1 MAKRKESVI
10 ELRNQLAAR
19 TSFYLQA
26 THELRTPLQGVIGIV
41 NSLLSGKGGKLTEYQ
56 RDRLELVHK
65 AATGMAE
72 LASDLLELER
82 LGVEGAGLDTVLFD
96 VRPLI
101 RDVLTL
107 ARGLLEGA
115 QVILESHVPK
125 KLPPVHGDVKMI
137 QQVLMNL
144 LANAIK
150 FTPRGH
156 VRLSVRHAGAF
167 LRFEVADTGIGL
179 PPHELQ
185 AVFAQFHRVGGL
197 VSPGYEGTG
206 LGLSISKRIV
216 ESHMGAIGVESEL
229 GQGSTFWFTIPV
241 AGSGLLKARAPR
253 PPPPGAPDFNF
264 EPDAAVPDAAGQ
276 PASEARFLT
285 AARGE
290 QERILVVDDTPINLA
305 VVRDLLEE
313 ANYRVL
319 SAQDGYAALELLDAE
334 EVNLVITDLWMPS
347 MSGFDLV
354 KEIRSR
360 QRHALT
366 PVVILSARRHA
377 SDITH
382 GLNLGADDYIP
393 KPFLQE
399 ELLARVKGLLRV
411 QSASRQLLVL
421 TRSLEEKVEERTREL
436 LEVREHLLLSEK
448 MSSIGQLTAGI
459 AHEINNPIGY
469 ALANVDMLAD
479 EAPRL
484 LRAGRILE
492 VQFGL
497 GELPPG
503 KSVRPLI
510 RKLIDGLREDEELAG
525 DVLEFERIC
534 STRKG
539 ARLRSELSTFLDY
552 LASRELEDPVGTAF
566 AEHVVACKEGL
577 SRVRDIVRELSV
589 FARARRDPGPVGVA
603 LSSCV
608 DRVLAIVGS
617 GIKAKG
623 IQVKKSLR
631 LKDKVLGD
639 PGKIEQVLL
648 NLTVNALQALENG
661 GSLLIRTRRD
671 GQNAVVEVCDDGP
684 GIPQEHQDQLF
695 NPFFTTKPAGEGT
708 GLGLAICYRIVAD
721 HGGKITFESTP
732 GVGTTFRITLPIATG
747 DRP

>member
-1 MAKRKESVI
+1 MAKRKESVTD
-10 ELRNQLAAR
+10 LRKQLAAR

-26 THELRTPLQGVIGIV
+26 THELRTPLQGVIGV
-41 NSLLSGKGGKLTEYQ
+41 VASLLSGKGGRLTEYQ
-56 RDRLELVHK
+56 RDRLELVQK

-82 LGVEGAGLDTVLFD
+82 LEAEGAGLDTVHFD
-96 VRPLI
+96 VRPLV
-101 RDVLTL
+101 RDVLVL
-107 ARGLLEGA
+107 ARGLLEGTD
-115 QVILESHVPK
+115 VRLESHVPK
-125 KLPPVHGDVKMI
+125 NLPMVHGDVKMI

-150 FTPRGH
+150 FTPKGH
-156 VRLSVRHAGAF
+156 VRLSVRHEGSS

-179 PPHELQ
+179 PPDELQ
-185 AVFAQFHRVGGL
+185 AVFAQFHRLGGL

-216 ESHMGAIGVESEL
+216 ESHHGAIGVESEL
-229 GQGSTFWFTIPV
+229 GRGSTFWFTIPV
-241 AGSGLLKARAPR
+241 AGSGLLEARAPR
-253 PPPPGAPDFNF
+253 PPPPGTPEFSLDSEHPDT
-264 EPDAAVPDAAGQ
+264 EEAEQ
-276 PASEARFLT
+276 PRRGDRFLT
-285 AARGE
+285 ASRGE

-313 ANYRVL
+313 ANYQVL
-319 SAQDGYAALELLDAE
+319 SAQDGYAALELLDGAE
-334 EVNLVITDLWMPS
+334 VDLVITDLWMPS

-366 PVVILSARRHA
+366 PVVILSARRHE

-393 KPFLQE
+393 KPFLPE

-411 QSASRQLLVL
+411 QSASRQLLVF
-421 TRSLEEKVEERTREL
+421 TRSLEEKVEARTREL

-469 ALANVDMLAD
+469 ALANVDMLTD

-484 LRAGRILE
+484 IRAGRILE
-492 VQFGL
+492 ARYGL
-497 GELPPG
+497 EELRPG

-510 RKLIDGLREDEELAG
+510 RKLLADLRDDAELAE
-525 DVLEFERIC
+525 DLLEFEQACARQ
-534 STRKG
+534 KG

-552 LASRELEDPVGTAF
+552 LGSREADDPVGTAF
-566 AEHVVACKEGL
+566 AEHLVACKDGL

-589 FARARRDPGPVGVA
+589 FARARRDPAVGVA

-623 IQVKKSLR
+623 IRVRKSLR
-631 LKDKVLGD
+631 LEDKVLGD

-648 NLTVNALQALENG
+648 NLVINALQALEDG
-661 GSLLIRTRRD
+661 GSLQIRTRRD
-671 GQNAVVEVCDDGP
+671 GANAVVEVSDDGS
-684 GIPQEHQDQLF
+684 GIPKEHQDQLF

-708 GLGLAICYRIVAD
+708 GLGLAICFRIVAD
-721 HGGKITFESTP
+721 HGGKIAFESTP

-747 DRP
+747 ENP